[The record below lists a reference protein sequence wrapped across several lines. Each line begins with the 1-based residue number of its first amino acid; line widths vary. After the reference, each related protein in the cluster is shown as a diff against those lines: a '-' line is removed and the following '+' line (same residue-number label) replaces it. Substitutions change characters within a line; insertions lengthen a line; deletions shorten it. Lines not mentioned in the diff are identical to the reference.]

1 MSLEENNKIDQYG
14 VWLKKTPLLDE
25 KKEHTE
31 IEVEDISED
40 TISYEFFPIDDTEK
54 DTKRAESPS
63 FDSTEENIQDDFSD
77 FIEQSKEDFFDEEMS
92 SLLDKD
98 TSQEDDFSFDALLTE
113 EVIFDE
119 IQVPE
124 DFFNDEY
131 SSELTKESKPDDTN
145 FFESIE
151 GDIVF
156 PQESI
161 PAGTEIVETDEEII
175 DFGGEL
181 VDDPII
187 DTTELQAAEIQT
199 ENFINQENLETAAED
214 VSLEA
219 FSDGEVDL
227 SAFFDESE
235 NEKDSAKPPKTEEV
249 SLDDFSD
256 GEIDL
261 SSFMDSDTSPSPHA
275 MSSDEINIDDFLS
288 GTQSLHVDS
297 FLTNETPKEDSIF
310 EEEPIDIELVFD
322 DAFASEAISNPSED
336 IEIFYTSDSDAEFES
351 FNVDDLFD
359 DTEELFETE
368 KISPQT
374 VTYED
379 VNEFDDLLSSLDESS
394 PSVIEAEVHKDTKP
408 KPTYNIT
415 VRVDDDNKEKSDSET
430 EKTPVK
436 ANTHENQEG
445 NDLDDIPLFLDN
457 QKFTSEKDL
466 EKNTTEEYTNLTRQ
480 NKGANME
487 FNELD
492 EILDNVEILKET
504 VKQDISAD
512 TEHSEQ
518 FQSDMLDES
527 MPSKENDLNVEEDD
541 IILENAE
548 TEAIMEDSTDTPID
562 TSIDTDIE
570 LTETIQFDL
579 DEDSQGINETE
590 IFFEDEDDE
599 ISIEIDM
606 PEDDSSEAISTDI
619 EDALYEEKTE
629 IEVDTNLDNDNLDSI
644 NEIDNLASMSEDFDD
659 SLDTMENFEHFDV
672 DSDLDLSMSIDNTL
686 LEERNTV
693 EKTQNTEK
701 FLLEQ
706 IANEISSL
714 RNEIS
719 ELKKELACST
729 EKKASTEADISNG
742 FFSGSE
748 EDEVIALSGDEL
760 NNILINADFTEK
772 TPLTDTELSL
782 EDEAEISLDEDAEFA
797 LNEEAEISLDDE
809 TEISLDEDAEIS
821 LDDDA
826 EFSLDDEA
834 EISLDEDSELFLD
847 EDAEFALDEEAEI
860 SLDEDAEFA
869 LNEEAEISLDDETE
883 ISLDDDAELS
893 LEDDAEIS
901 LDDDTDLSLDDDAE
915 ISLDDDAELSLEDD
929 AEISL
934 DDDTEIS
941 LDEEELEEEFFE
953 ENLIEPSEEELDINT
968 IVANNEELIDTIT
981 IDSSELVVP
990 SADSDL
996 LEVPVDQDNDLE
1008 NPEINAIADFED
1020 ELLLDVEEE
1029 DLSEIIP
1036 EAIEPDRDTEIDDEN
1051 SYNEP
1056 TDEVFN
1062 SEQWGFDDDA
1072 SPSLEDEEKSI
1083 PETESPATN
1092 SLIKNIQD
1100 KQIQEDIKS
1109 VLVYMD
1115 QLLENLPEDKIEEFA
1130 KSENFVVYKKLFT
1143 ELGLV

>member
-25 KKEHTE
+25 KTEPTE

-54 DTKRAESPS
+54 DTEGAESPS

-92 SLLDKD
+92 SLLETESFSD
-98 TSQEDDFSFDALLTE
+98 QET
-113 EVIFDE
+113 
-119 IQVPE
+119 
-124 DFFNDEY
+124 
-131 SSELTKESKPDDTN
+131 
-145 FFESIE
+145 
-151 GDIVF
+151 
-156 PQESI
+156 
-161 PAGTEIVETDEEII
+161 
-175 DFGGEL
+175 
-181 VDDPII
+181 
-187 DTTELQAAEIQT
+187 
-199 ENFINQENLETAAED
+199 LETAAED
-214 VSLEA
+214 VSLET

-227 SAFFDESE
+227 SAFFDE
-235 NEKDSAKPPKTEEV
+235 NDSAEQPKTEDI

-261 SSFMDSDTSPSPHA
+261 SSFMDDDSMDSPSKS
-275 MSSDEINIDDFLS
+275 MSDEINIDDFLS
-288 GTQSLHVDS
+288 GTESLHVDN
-297 FLTNETPKEDSIF
+297 FLTNEKNKEENIF
-310 EEEPIDIELVFD
+310 EEAPIDIDLVFD
-322 DAFASEAISNPSED
+322 DVFASETISNPSED
-336 IEIFYTSDSDAEFES
+336 IEIFYTSDSDAEFET
-351 FNVDDLFD
+351 FNVD
-359 DTEELFETE
+359 ELFNDADELVETE
-368 KISPQT
+368 KTSPQA
-374 VTYED
+374 VAYEE
-379 VNEFDDLLSSLDESS
+379 VIEFDDLLSSLEESS
-394 PSVIEAEVHKDTKP
+394 PSLIEAEVHKDTKP

-415 VRVDDDNKEKSDSET
+415 VRVDDDNKEKSSSET

-445 NDLDDIPLFLDN
+445 NDLDDIPLFLNN
-457 QKFTSEKDL
+457 QKFTTKKDL
-466 EKNTTEEYTNLTRQ
+466 EKNTTEEYTVLTRSK
-480 NKGANME
+480 KGDTME
-487 FNELD
+487 FDELD
-492 EILDNVEILKET
+492 DILENVEIIDGTEDTSTKKNFSEET
-504 VKQDISAD
+504 ESAIVNE
-512 TEHSEQ
+512 TSP
-518 FQSDMLDES
+518 LDEEKNLNLGEKGA
-527 MPSKENDLNVEEDD
+527 MDENLDIEEDD
-541 IILENAE
+541 TILENAE
-548 TEAIMEDSTDTPID
+548 TEVAMEDSTD

-570 LTETIQFDL
+570 LDETIQFNL
-579 DEDSQGINETE
+579 DEDSQEINETE

-629 IEVDTNLDNDNLDSI
+629 IEVDNKLDNDNLDSI

-659 SLDTMENFEHFDV
+659 SLDTMESFEHFDV

-701 FLLEQ
+701 LLLEQ
-706 IANEISSL
+706 IANEIASL
-714 RNEIS
+714 RTEIS

-826 EFSLDDEA
+826 EISLDEEAEISLDDDAEFSLDDEA
-834 EISLDEDSELFLD
+834 EISLDD
-847 EDAEFALDEEAEI
+847 
-860 SLDEDAEFA
+860 
-869 LNEEAEISLDDETE
+869 EAEISLDDETE
-883 ISLDDDAELS
+883 ISLDEDAEIS
-893 LEDDAEIS
+893 LDEEAEIS
-901 LDDDTDLSLDDDAE
+901 LDDDAEFSLDDEAE
-915 ISLDDDAELSLEDD
+915 ISLDDDAELSLDEET
-929 AEISL
+929 EISL
-934 DDDTEIS
+934 DDETEIS

-981 IDSSELVVP
+981 MDSSDLVVP

-996 LEVPVDQDNDLE
+996 LEVPIDNQDNNFEDS
-1008 NPEINAIADFED
+1008 EINAIEDFED
-1020 ELLLDVEEE
+1020 EIVIDIEE
-1029 DLSEIIP
+1029 DPSETIS
-1036 EAIEPDRDTEIDDEN
+1036 EETEPEIDDEN

-1056 TDEVFN
+1056 TDEIFN
-1062 SEQWGFDDDA
+1062 SDQWDIETQEE
-1072 SPSLEDEEKSI
+1072 SPSLEENKSI
-1083 PETESPATN
+1083 SEIEEPTTD
-1092 SLIKNIQD
+1092 SLIKDIKD
-1100 KQIQEDIKS
+1100 KQMQEDIKS

>member
-54 DTKRAESPS
+54 DTEGAESPS

-98 TSQEDDFSFDALLTE
+98 TSQEDDFSFDTLLTE

-124 DFFNDEY
+124 DFFKDDYDSNVA
-131 SSELTKESKPDDTN
+131 TESKADDTSS
-145 FFESIE
+145 FESIE

-187 DTTELQAAEIQT
+187 DTTEMQEAEIQT
-199 ENFINQENLETAAED
+199 ENFIDQETLETAAED

-219 FSDGEVDL
+219 FSDGEIDL
-227 SAFFDESE
+227 SAFFDE
-235 NEKDSAKPPKTEEV
+235 NDSAEQPKTEEV

-261 SSFMDSDTSPSPHA
+261 SSFMDSDSSPSPHV

-288 GTQSLHVDS
+288 GAQSLHVDS

-394 PSVIEAEVHKDTKP
+394 PSLIEAEVHKDTKP

-457 QKFTSEKDL
+457 QKFTTEKDL

-527 MPSKENDLNVEEDD
+527 MPSKENDLNIEEDD

-548 TEAIMEDSTDTPID
+548 TEAIMEDSTDTSID

-570 LTETIQFDL
+570 LDETIQFNL
-579 DEDSQGINETE
+579 DEDRQEINETE
-590 IFFEDEDDE
+590 IFFEDEGDE

-644 NEIDNLASMSEDFDD
+644 NEVDNLASMSEDFDD

-686 LEERNTV
+686 LEEHDTD
-693 EKTQNTEK
+693 EKIQNTEK
-701 FLLEQ
+701 LLLEQ
-706 IANEISSL
+706 IANEIASL
-714 RNEIS
+714 RTEIT

-729 EKKASTEADISNG
+729 EKKASTEADVSNG

-772 TPLTDTELSL
+772 TPLTDE
-782 EDEAEISLDEDAEFA
+782 
-797 LNEEAEISLDDE
+797 EISLDDH
-809 TEISLDEDAEIS
+809 AEIS

-826 EFSLDDEA
+826 EISLDD
-834 EISLDEDSELFLD
+834 DT
-847 EDAEFALDEEAEI
+847 
-860 SLDEDAEFA
+860 
-869 LNEEAEISLDDETE
+869 EISLDDDTEISLDDDTEISLDDDTEISLDDDTEISLDDDTE

-915 ISLDDDAELSLEDD
+915 ISLDDDAEISLDDD

-934 DDDTEIS
+934 DDD
-941 LDEEELEEEFFE
+941 ELVEEFFE

-1029 DLSEIIP
+1029 EEDLSEIIP

-1072 SPSLEDEEKSI
+1072 SPSLENEAKSI
-1083 PETESPATN
+1083 PATEPPATN
-1092 SLIKNIQD
+1092 SITKNIQD

>member
-25 KKEHTE
+25 KEEQTE
-31 IEVEDISED
+31 IEVEDMSENMSD
-40 TISYEFFPIDDTEK
+40 DFIPIDDSF
-54 DTKRAESPS
+54 DTGKNAEVAESAS
-63 FDSTEENIQDDFSD
+63 LDVTEENIQDDYSD
-77 FIEQSKEDFFDEEMS
+77 FIEQSKEDIFDEEMS
-92 SLLDKD
+92 SLLETETSVDQEILD
-98 TSQEDDFSFDALLTE
+98 TA
-113 EVIFDE
+113 
-119 IQVPE
+119 P
-124 DFFNDEY
+124 
-131 SSELTKESKPDDTN
+131 
-145 FFESIE
+145 
-151 GDIVF
+151 
-156 PQESI
+156 
-161 PAGTEIVETDEEII
+161 
-175 DFGGEL
+175 
-181 VDDPII
+181 
-187 DTTELQAAEIQT
+187 
-199 ENFINQENLETAAED
+199 ED
-214 VSLEA
+214 VSLET
-219 FSDGEVDL
+219 FSDGEIDL
-227 SAFFDESE
+227 SAFMDESE
-235 NEKDSAKPPKTEEV
+235 KEKDNAEPSKTEEV

-261 SSFMDSDTSPSPHA
+261 SAFMDNDSIDSSSKSTSE
-275 MSSDEINIDDFLS
+275 EINIDDFFS
-288 GTQSLHVDS
+288 GTESLHVDS
-297 FLTNETPKEDSIF
+297 FLTNEAPKEDIF
-310 EEEPIDIELVFD
+310 EEDPIDIDLVFD

-351 FNVDDLFD
+351 FNVDDLFN

-379 VNEFDDLLSSLDESS
+379 ANEFDDLLSSLDESS
-394 PSVIEAEVHKDTKP
+394 PSVIDTEVTKA
-408 KPTYNIT
+408 KKATQVYNIS
-415 VRVDDDNKEKSDSET
+415 VRVDDDFEDKENIMEKPT
-430 EKTPVK
+430 EK
-436 ANTHENQEG
+436 ENIE
-445 NDLDDIPLFLDN
+445 NKRDETLDDIPLFLNN
-457 QKFTSEKDL
+457 QKFTTKKDL
-466 EKNTTEEYTNLTRQ
+466 EKNTSEEYTNLTRL
-480 NKGANME
+480 NKEASME
-487 FNELD
+487 FDELD
-492 EILDNVEILKET
+492 DILENVEIIDGTEDTSTKKNLSEET
-504 VKQDISAD
+504 ELVIVNE
-512 TEHSEQ
+512 TNP
-518 FQSDMLDES
+518 LDEE
-527 MPSKENDLNVEEDD
+527 ENLDLGEKGAMDENLDIEEDD
-541 IILENAE
+541 TILENAE
-548 TEAIMEDSTDTPID
+548 TEVAMEDSTD

-570 LTETIQFDL
+570 LDETIQFNL
-579 DEDSQGINETE
+579 DEDRQEINETE

-629 IEVDTNLDNDNLDSI
+629 IEVDNKLDNDNLDSI

-659 SLDTMENFEHFDV
+659 SLDTMESFEHFDV

-729 EKKASTEADISNG
+729 EKKVSTEADVSNG
-742 FFSGSE
+742 FFSGSD

-772 TPLTDTELSL
+772 TPLT
-782 EDEAEISLDEDAEFA
+782 
-797 LNEEAEISLDDE
+797 E
-809 TEISLDEDAEIS
+809 TEISLD
-821 LDDDA
+821 DD
-826 EFSLDDEA
+826 
-834 EISLDEDSELFLD
+834 
-847 EDAEFALDEEAEI
+847 
-860 SLDEDAEFA
+860 
-869 LNEEAEISLDDETE
+869 AEISLDDETE
-883 ISLDDDAELS
+883 ISLDDE
-893 LEDDAEIS
+893 
-901 LDDDTDLSLDDDAE
+901 AE

-934 DDDTEIS
+934 DDDAEFSLDDEAEISLDDDAELSLDEETEISLDDETEIS

-1072 SPSLEDEEKSI
+1072 SPSLENEAKSI
-1083 PETESPATN
+1083 PATEPPATN
-1092 SLIKNIQD
+1092 SITKNIQD
-1100 KQIQEDIKS
+1100 KQMQEDIKS

>member
-25 KKEHTE
+25 KKEQTE

-54 DTKRAESPS
+54 DTEGAESPS
-63 FDSTEENIQDDFSD
+63 FDSTEENIQDDYSD
-77 FIEQSKEDFFDEEMS
+77 FIEQSKEDMFDEEMS
-92 SLLDKD
+92 SLLETESFSD
-98 TSQEDDFSFDALLTE
+98 QET
-113 EVIFDE
+113 
-119 IQVPE
+119 
-124 DFFNDEY
+124 
-131 SSELTKESKPDDTN
+131 
-145 FFESIE
+145 
-151 GDIVF
+151 
-156 PQESI
+156 
-161 PAGTEIVETDEEII
+161 
-175 DFGGEL
+175 
-181 VDDPII
+181 
-187 DTTELQAAEIQT
+187 
-199 ENFINQENLETAAED
+199 LETAAED
-214 VSLEA
+214 VSLET

-227 SAFFDESE
+227 SAFFDE
-235 NEKDSAKPPKTEEV
+235 NDSAEQPKTEDI

-261 SSFMDSDTSPSPHA
+261 SSFMDDDSMDSPSKS
-275 MSSDEINIDDFLS
+275 MSDEINIDDFLS
-288 GTQSLHVDS
+288 GTESLHVDN
-297 FLTNETPKEDSIF
+297 FLTNEKNKEENIF
-310 EEEPIDIELVFD
+310 EEAPIDIDLVFD
-322 DAFASEAISNPSED
+322 DVFASETISNPSED
-336 IEIFYTSDSDAEFES
+336 IEIFYTSDSDAEFET
-351 FNVDDLFD
+351 FNVD
-359 DTEELFETE
+359 ELFNDADELVETE
-368 KISPQT
+368 KTSPQA
-374 VTYED
+374 VAYEE
-379 VNEFDDLLSSLDESS
+379 VIEFDDLLSSLEESS
-394 PSVIEAEVHKDTKP
+394 PSLIEAEVHKDTKP

-415 VRVDDDNKEKSDSET
+415 VRVDDDNKEKSSSET

-445 NDLDDIPLFLDN
+445 NDLDDIPLFLNN
-457 QKFTSEKDL
+457 QKFTTKKDL
-466 EKNTTEEYTNLTRQ
+466 EKNTTEEYTVLTRSK
-480 NKGANME
+480 KGDTME
-487 FNELD
+487 FDELD
-492 EILDNVEILKET
+492 DILENVEIIDGTEDTSTKKNFSEET
-504 VKQDISAD
+504 ESAIVNE
-512 TEHSEQ
+512 TSP
-518 FQSDMLDES
+518 LDEEKNLNLGEKGA
-527 MPSKENDLNVEEDD
+527 MDENLDIEEDD
-541 IILENAE
+541 TILENAE
-548 TEAIMEDSTDTPID
+548 TEVAMEDSTD

-570 LTETIQFDL
+570 LDETIQFNL
-579 DEDSQGINETE
+579 DEDSQEINETE

-629 IEVDTNLDNDNLDSI
+629 IEVDNKLDNDNLDSI

-659 SLDTMENFEHFDV
+659 SLDTMESFEHFDV

-701 FLLEQ
+701 LLLEQ
-706 IANEISSL
+706 IANEIASL
-714 RNEIS
+714 RTEIS

-826 EFSLDDEA
+826 E
-834 EISLDEDSELFLD
+834 IS
-847 EDAEFALDEEAEI
+847 LDEEAEI
-860 SLDEDAEFA
+860 SLDDDAEF
-869 LNEEAEISLDDETE
+869 SLDDE
-883 ISLDDDAELS
+883 
-893 LEDDAEIS
+893 
-901 LDDDTDLSLDDDAE
+901 AE
-915 ISLDDDAELSLEDD
+915 ISLDDDAELSLDEET
-929 AEISL
+929 EISL
-934 DDDTEIS
+934 DDETEIS

-981 IDSSELVVP
+981 MDSSDLVVP

-996 LEVPVDQDNDLE
+996 LEVPIDNQDNNFEDS
-1008 NPEINAIADFED
+1008 EINAIEDFED
-1020 ELLLDVEEE
+1020 EIVIDIEE
-1029 DLSEIIP
+1029 DPSETIS
-1036 EAIEPDRDTEIDDEN
+1036 EETEPEIDDEN

-1056 TDEVFN
+1056 TDEIFN
-1062 SEQWGFDDDA
+1062 SDQWDIETQEE
-1072 SPSLEDEEKSI
+1072 SPSLEENKSI
-1083 PETESPATN
+1083 SEIEEPTTD
-1092 SLIKNIQD
+1092 SLIKDIKD
-1100 KQIQEDIKS
+1100 KQMQEDIKS

>member
-25 KKEHTE
+25 KEEQTE
-31 IEVEDISED
+31 IEVEDMSENMSD
-40 TISYEFFPIDDTEK
+40 DFIPIDDSF
-54 DTKRAESPS
+54 DTGKNAEVAESAS
-63 FDSTEENIQDDFSD
+63 LDVTEENIQDDYSD
-77 FIEQSKEDFFDEEMS
+77 FIEQSKEDIFDEEMS
-92 SLLDKD
+92 SLLETETSVDQEILD
-98 TSQEDDFSFDALLTE
+98 TA
-113 EVIFDE
+113 
-119 IQVPE
+119 P
-124 DFFNDEY
+124 
-131 SSELTKESKPDDTN
+131 
-145 FFESIE
+145 
-151 GDIVF
+151 
-156 PQESI
+156 
-161 PAGTEIVETDEEII
+161 
-175 DFGGEL
+175 
-181 VDDPII
+181 
-187 DTTELQAAEIQT
+187 
-199 ENFINQENLETAAED
+199 ED
-214 VSLEA
+214 VSLET
-219 FSDGEVDL
+219 FSDGEIDL
-227 SAFFDESE
+227 SAFMDESE
-235 NEKDSAKPPKTEEV
+235 KEKDNAEPSKTEEV

-261 SSFMDSDTSPSPHA
+261 SAFMDNDSIDSSSKSTSE
-275 MSSDEINIDDFLS
+275 EINIDDFFS
-288 GTQSLHVDS
+288 GTESLHVDS
-297 FLTNETPKEDSIF
+297 FLTNEAPKEDIF
-310 EEEPIDIELVFD
+310 EEDPIDIDLVFD

-351 FNVDDLFD
+351 FNVDDLFN

-379 VNEFDDLLSSLDESS
+379 ANEFDDLLSSLDESS
-394 PSVIEAEVHKDTKP
+394 PSVIDTEVTKA
-408 KPTYNIT
+408 KKATQVYNIS
-415 VRVDDDNKEKSDSET
+415 VRVDDDFEDKENIMEKPT
-430 EKTPVK
+430 EK
-436 ANTHENQEG
+436 ENIE
-445 NDLDDIPLFLDN
+445 NKRDETLDDIPLFLNN
-457 QKFTSEKDL
+457 QKFTTKKDL
-466 EKNTTEEYTNLTRQ
+466 EKNTSEEYTNLTRL
-480 NKGANME
+480 NKEASME
-487 FNELD
+487 FDELD
-492 EILDNVEILKET
+492 DILENVEIIDGTEDTSTKKNLSEET
-504 VKQDISAD
+504 ELVIVNE
-512 TEHSEQ
+512 TNP
-518 FQSDMLDES
+518 LDEE
-527 MPSKENDLNVEEDD
+527 ENLDLGEKGAMDENLDIEEDD
-541 IILENAE
+541 TILENAE
-548 TEAIMEDSTDTPID
+548 TEVAMEDSTD

-570 LTETIQFDL
+570 LDETIQFNL
-579 DEDSQGINETE
+579 DEDRQEINETE

-629 IEVDTNLDNDNLDSI
+629 IEVDNKLDNDNLDSI

-659 SLDTMENFEHFDV
+659 SLDTMESFEHFDV

-729 EKKASTEADISNG
+729 EKKVSTEADVSNG
-742 FFSGSE
+742 FFSGSD

-772 TPLTDTELSL
+772 TPLTETEISLDDDAEISLDDETEISLDEDTEISL
-782 EDEAEISLDEDAEFA
+782 DDETEISLDDDAEISLDDETEISLDDEAEISLDDETEISLDDETEISLDDETEISLDDDAEIS
-797 LNEEAEISLDDE
+797 LDDETEISLDEDTEISLDDE

-821 LDDDA
+821 LDEETELSLDEEA
-826 EFSLDDEA
+826 EISLDDEA
-834 EISLDEDSELFLD
+834 EISLD
-847 EDAEFALDEEAEI
+847 
-860 SLDEDAEFA
+860 
-869 LNEEAEISLDDETE
+869 DDE
-883 ISLDDDAELS
+883 LV
-893 LEDDAEIS
+893 
-901 LDDDTDLSLDDDAE
+901 
-915 ISLDDDAELSLEDD
+915 
-929 AEISL
+929 
-934 DDDTEIS
+934 
-941 LDEEELEEEFFE
+941 EEFFE

-1029 DLSEIIP
+1029 EDLSEIIP
-1036 EAIEPDRDTEIDDEN
+1036 QAIEPDRDTEIDDEN

-1072 SPSLEDEEKSI
+1072 SPSLENEAKSI
-1083 PETESPATN
+1083 PATEPPATN
-1092 SLIKNIQD
+1092 SITKNIQD

>member
-25 KKEHTE
+25 KTEPTE
-31 IEVEDISED
+31 IEIEDMSENMSD
-40 TISYEFFPIDDTEK
+40 DFIPIDDSF
-54 DTKRAESPS
+54 DTGKNAEVAESAS
-63 FDSTEENIQDDFSD
+63 LSITEENIQDDFSD

-92 SLLDKD
+92 SLLETESFSD
-98 TSQEDDFSFDALLTE
+98 QET
-113 EVIFDE
+113 
-119 IQVPE
+119 
-124 DFFNDEY
+124 
-131 SSELTKESKPDDTN
+131 
-145 FFESIE
+145 
-151 GDIVF
+151 
-156 PQESI
+156 
-161 PAGTEIVETDEEII
+161 
-175 DFGGEL
+175 
-181 VDDPII
+181 
-187 DTTELQAAEIQT
+187 
-199 ENFINQENLETAAED
+199 LETAAED
-214 VSLEA
+214 VSLET

-227 SAFFDESE
+227 SAFFDE
-235 NEKDSAKPPKTEEV
+235 NDSAEQPKTEDI

-261 SSFMDSDTSPSPHA
+261 SSFMDDDSMDSPSKS
-275 MSSDEINIDDFLS
+275 MSDEINIDDFLS
-288 GTQSLHVDS
+288 GTESLHVDN
-297 FLTNETPKEDSIF
+297 FLTNEKNKEENIF
-310 EEEPIDIELVFD
+310 EEAPIDIDLVFD
-322 DAFASEAISNPSED
+322 DVFASETISNPSED
-336 IEIFYTSDSDAEFES
+336 IEIFYTSDSDAEFET
-351 FNVDDLFD
+351 FNVD
-359 DTEELFETE
+359 ELFNDADELVETE
-368 KISPQT
+368 KTSPQA
-374 VTYED
+374 VAYEE
-379 VNEFDDLLSSLDESS
+379 VIEFDDLLSSLEESS
-394 PSVIEAEVHKDTKP
+394 PSLIEAEVHKDTKP

-415 VRVDDDNKEKSDSET
+415 VRVDDDNKEKSSSET

-445 NDLDDIPLFLDN
+445 NDLDDIPLFLNN
-457 QKFTSEKDL
+457 QKFTTKKDL
-466 EKNTTEEYTNLTRQ
+466 EKNTTEEYTVLTRSK
-480 NKGANME
+480 KGDTME
-487 FNELD
+487 FDELD
-492 EILDNVEILKET
+492 DILENVEIIDGTEDTSTKKNFSEET
-504 VKQDISAD
+504 ESAIVNE
-512 TEHSEQ
+512 TSP
-518 FQSDMLDES
+518 LDEEKNLNLGEKGA
-527 MPSKENDLNVEEDD
+527 MDENLDIEEDD
-541 IILENAE
+541 TILENAE
-548 TEAIMEDSTDTPID
+548 TEVAMEDSTD

-570 LTETIQFDL
+570 LDETIQFNL
-579 DEDSQGINETE
+579 DEDSQEINETE

-629 IEVDTNLDNDNLDSI
+629 IEVDNKLDNDNLDSI

-659 SLDTMENFEHFDV
+659 SLDTMESFEHFDV

-701 FLLEQ
+701 LLLEQ
-706 IANEISSL
+706 IANEIASL
-714 RNEIS
+714 RTEIS

-826 EFSLDDEA
+826 E
-834 EISLDEDSELFLD
+834 IS
-847 EDAEFALDEEAEI
+847 LDEEAEI
-860 SLDEDAEFA
+860 SLDDDAEF
-869 LNEEAEISLDDETE
+869 SLDDE
-883 ISLDDDAELS
+883 
-893 LEDDAEIS
+893 
-901 LDDDTDLSLDDDAE
+901 AE
-915 ISLDDDAELSLEDD
+915 ISLDDDAELSLDEET
-929 AEISL
+929 EISL
-934 DDDTEIS
+934 DDETEIS

-981 IDSSELVVP
+981 MDSSDLVVP

-996 LEVPVDQDNDLE
+996 LEVPIDNQDNNFEDS
-1008 NPEINAIADFED
+1008 EINAIEDFED
-1020 ELLLDVEEE
+1020 EIVIDIEE
-1029 DLSEIIP
+1029 DPSETIS
-1036 EAIEPDRDTEIDDEN
+1036 EETEPEIDDEN

-1056 TDEVFN
+1056 TDEIFN
-1062 SEQWGFDDDA
+1062 SDQWDIETQEE
-1072 SPSLEDEEKSI
+1072 SPSLEENKSI
-1083 PETESPATN
+1083 SEIEEPTTD
-1092 SLIKNIQD
+1092 SLIKDIKD
-1100 KQIQEDIKS
+1100 KQMQEDIKS